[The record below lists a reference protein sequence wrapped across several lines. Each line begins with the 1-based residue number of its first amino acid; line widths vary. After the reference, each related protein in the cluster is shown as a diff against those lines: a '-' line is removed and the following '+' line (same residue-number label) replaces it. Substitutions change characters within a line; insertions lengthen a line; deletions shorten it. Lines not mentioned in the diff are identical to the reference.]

1 MLLKALYLSNLE
13 IWKIWK
19 KKNDGNIDVKI
30 NYNFDALSLLEALT
44 YYIFQS
50 VSLLLPLNLNGLQDD
65 V

>member
-30 NYNFDALSLLEALT
+30 NYNFDALSLLEALI
-44 YYIFQS
+44 YHIFKS
-50 VSLLLPLNLNGLQDD
+50 LLPLNLNGLQDD